1 MHVKKLRLLTP
12 GPTPLYPPAVRA
24 MAGADIH
31 HRTEDFR
38 VLSKQ
43 LAVDLKYFM
52 GTANDVAIFTS
63 SGTGAMEAAVSN
75 LFSKGDKVI
84 VATAGKF
91 GERWVQ
97 ITKAYGLDVAVI
109 EEPYGDVVAPERVAE
124 ALRADPGVQ
133 GVFVQAT
140 ESSTGVS
147 HDVKSMA
154 EAVRSSEAIFVVDA
168 ITGLGTSHLDI
179 DGWGL
184 DVVIGGSQKAVM
196 IPPGLAFAAVSP
208 KAWKRR
214 EKATQSYY
222 YFDLYK
228 HAQASEKGE
237 SPFTPATSL
246 LLGLAEALRYV
257 RELGR
262 ENLIENAQLLAR
274 ATREAAAALGL
285 ELYARRNPAGA
296 VTAILPPKGIDSGQ
310 IVKAYRERFGAIIAN
325 GQGSMKGEIF
335 RIAHLGYFDFAD
347 LFAVIAELEVILHS
361 LGQPVEFGSGVRAVQ
376 QVYVEAAKLNPVAV
390 G

>member
-1 MHVKKLRLLTP
+1 MYVKKLRLLTP

-38 VLSKQ
+38 RLSKQ

-52 GTANDVAIFTS
+52 GTDNDVALFTS
-63 SGTGAMEAAVSN
+63 SGTGAMEASVSN

-97 ITKAYGLDVAVI
+97 IAKAYGLEATVL
-109 EEPYGDVVAPERVAE
+109 EEPYGDAVAPERVAA
-124 ALRADPGVQ
+124 ALKADPAVQ

-154 EAVRSSEAIFVVDA
+154 EAVRASDAIFVVDA

-184 DVVIGGSQKAVM
+184 DVVVCGSQKAVM

-214 EKATQSYY
+214 EKANLPHFYL
-222 YFDLYK
+222 DLYK
-228 HAQASEKGE
+228 HAQASELGE

-246 LLGLAEALRYV
+246 ILGLAEVLRYI

-274 ATREAAAALGL
+274 ATREAAVALGL
-285 ELYARRNPAGA
+285 ELFAKRNPSGA
-296 VTAILPPKGIDSGQ
+296 VTSIRPPQGVDSGQ

-335 RIAHLGYFDFAD
+335 RIAHLGYFDFPD
-347 LFAVIAELEVILHS
+347 LFAVVGELEVILHS

-376 QVYVEAAKLNPVAV
+376 QVYAEAAKLNPVAV